1 MSAPTESAV
10 TLPCPRCG
18 ADVPLGTSFCPECG
32 ADQEL
37 AATRERRPL
46 RLPWFL
52 LVSLTLIAAFTTL
65 LVSRY
70 RAMGPAADLATTL
83 RHLVLGDGG
92 RHNAVATLSRAY
104 ESSRAVLRYCIDEG
118 VPKDAAGLDWAKVAG
133 YSNAEWRGFVSLIQ
147 WAAGADAL
155 QDRLA
160 WLLAVDGRDGWGRPW
175 RTTLEPWPL
184 LKQPAGFY
192 PGMMAAGEPP
202 PTGRPLLHLTLASAG
217 SDGDH
222 GTDDDIVFEALFP
235 EPTPL
240 RIAIPEEI
248 DRREFDLERGLV
260 WVRWSGTD
268 ADILDSRVLA
278 ELLLTA
284 QHGE

>member
-1 MSAPTESAV
+1 MAELDAPTV

-37 AATRERRPL
+37 AATRERRPV

-52 LVSLTLIAAFTTL
+52 LVSLLLIAALTTA

-70 RAMGPAADLATTL
+70 RAMGPADDLATTL

-92 RHNAVATLSRAY
+92 RHKAVATLSRAY
-104 ESSRAVLRYCIDEG
+104 ESSRAMLRYCIAEE
-118 VPKDAAGLDWAKVAG
+118 VPQDPSSLDWTQVAR
-133 YSNAEWRGFVSLIQ
+133 YSNASWRGFVSLIQ
-147 WAAGADAL
+147 WAAGADAIEG
-155 QDRLA
+155 RLG
-160 WLLAVDGRDGWGRPW
+160 WILAVDGRDGWGRPW
-175 RTTLEPWPL
+175 RTSLEPWPL
-184 LKQPAGFY
+184 MTRPTGFY
-192 PGMMAAGEPP
+192 PGMMAAGGAP
-202 PTGRPLLHLTLASAG
+202 PTDRPLLHLTLASAG
-217 SDGDH
+217 RDGEH
-222 GTDDDIVFEALFP
+222 GTSDDIVFEAVFP
-235 EPTPL
+235 QPMPL
-240 RIAIPEEI
+240 RIGVPEEV
-248 DRREFDLERGLV
+248 DRREFELERGLV

-284 QHGE
+284 EHGE